1 MTIPTDELYLKKNY
15 IGGNDVNDNFDID
28 NFNTI
33 VETTRYYNNNMLRET
48 VVVVADFR
56 EIREKLENEIQSL
69 ESIIKSQQQIVQ
81 EDLNEKLFN
90 KSNNSEN
97 EFKPT
102 IKTCFE
108 VLANNTQAMVETIYE
123 ITKSSENL
131 GSQRNNILRNT
142 KIQQTDIPDTL
153 LNNLSDNNKSIAW
166 PSFYTGGDGEAQK
179 EIYIGDVRGVTRN
192 KFPEY
197 DFVERVFDIFI
208 SKREELQQITK
219 TSVLN
224 NGTDTDNWFP
234 INPMDYDV
242 NPFLNFRFLNTEKEI
257 IEYFTQQ
264 MLTRIALWQNYSNFD
279 TTTGGLFSD
288 YAKFDAINAFESV
301 KVNNQTVLVINKII
315 DRIKNDGDKKFG
327 SNSLIGKTDF
337 FKNIVVEDDGDI
349 TYALKEGDGVQP
361 KIGDIEFGL
370 NYDNPNIDYILF
382 GKNYSDIINNS
393 SKLWDKIQT
402 SNEYSKFFPEN
413 NKVNSLRKNLKVI

>member
-1 MTIPTDELYLKKNY
+1 MDS
-15 IGGNDVNDNFDID
+15 
-28 NFNTI
+28 
-33 VETTRYYNNNMLRET
+33 YYNNNMLRET

-56 EIREKLENEIQSL
+56 EIREKIENEIQSL

-108 VLANNTQAMVETIYE
+108 VLANNTQAMVETIYA

-131 GSQRNNILRNT
+131 GSQRNSLI
-142 KIQQTDIPDTL
+142 KSQQTDIPETL
-153 LNNLSDNNKSIAW
+153 LDSLSSKDKSIAW
-166 PSFYTGGDGEAQK
+166 PSFYSSSDGESQK

-197 DFVERVFDIFI
+197 DFVERVFDNFI

-234 INPMDYDV
+234 INPMDYDC
-242 NPFLNFRFLNTEKEI
+242 
-257 IEYFTQQ
+257 
-264 MLTRIALWQNYSNFD
+264 
-279 TTTGGLFSD
+279 
-288 YAKFDAINAFESV
+288 
-301 KVNNQTVLVINKII
+301 
-315 DRIKNDGDKKFG
+315 
-327 SNSLIGKTDF
+327 
-337 FKNIVVEDDGDI
+337 
-349 TYALKEGDGVQP
+349 
-361 KIGDIEFGL
+361 
-370 NYDNPNIDYILF
+370 
-382 GKNYSDIINNS
+382 
-393 SKLWDKIQT
+393 
-402 SNEYSKFFPEN
+402 
-413 NKVNSLRKNLKVI
+413 

>member
-1 MTIPTDELYLKKNY
+1 
-15 IGGNDVNDNFDID
+15 
-28 NFNTI
+28 
-33 VETTRYYNNNMLRET
+33 MLRET

-90 KSNNSEN
+90 KFNNSEN

-108 VLANNTQAMVETIYE
+108 ILANNTQAMVETIYE

-131 GSQRNNILRNT
+131 GSQRNNIIKR
-142 KIQQTDIPDTL
+142 QQTDIPDTL
-153 LNNLSDNNKSIAW
+153 LKNLSDNDKSIAW
-166 PSFYTGGDGEAQK
+166 PSFYSSSDGEAQK

-197 DFVERVFDIFI
+197 DFVERVFDNFI

-242 NPFLNFRFLNTEKEI
+242 NPFLNLRFLNTEKEI

-264 MLTRIALWQNYSNFD
+264 MLTRIAL
-279 TTTGGLFSD
+279 
-288 YAKFDAINAFESV
+288 
-301 KVNNQTVLVINKII
+301 
-315 DRIKNDGDKKFG
+315 
-327 SNSLIGKTDF
+327 
-337 FKNIVVEDDGDI
+337 
-349 TYALKEGDGVQP
+349 
-361 KIGDIEFGL
+361 
-370 NYDNPNIDYILF
+370 
-382 GKNYSDIINNS
+382 
-393 SKLWDKIQT
+393 
-402 SNEYSKFFPEN
+402 
-413 NKVNSLRKNLKVI
+413 